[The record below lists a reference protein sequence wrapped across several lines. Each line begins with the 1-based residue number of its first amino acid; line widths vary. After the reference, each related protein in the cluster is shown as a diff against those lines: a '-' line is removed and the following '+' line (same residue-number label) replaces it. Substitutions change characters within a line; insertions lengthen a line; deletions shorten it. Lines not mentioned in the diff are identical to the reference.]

1 MIARKQEISLQL
13 NQLID
18 AVLLGAVF
26 WLCHFLLS
34 SKWVSSDP
42 LLEMPG
48 FTHFLWMLA
57 VIVPFGPFL
66 LELQGFYNYQLEK
79 SLLKSLGQIVRA
91 GFWLTVILGFAV
103 IFLRLEISSRSLL
116 PLFCVAAS
124 AALVFKN
131 ASTSR
136 IAPCA

>member
-1 MIARKQEISLQL
+1 MIVRKQKISLQL

-34 SKWVSSDP
+34 SKSVFSDP
-42 LLEMPG
+42 VLEMPG

-66 LELQGFYNYQLEK
+66 LEIQGFYNYQLEK
-79 SLLKSLGQIVRA
+79 SLLRSLGEIVQA
-91 GFWLTVILGFAV
+91 GFRRMVTLSRARPIRV
-103 IFLRLEISSRSLL
+103 RDSRS
-116 PLFCVAAS
+116 
-124 AALVFKN
+124 
-131 ASTSR
+131 R
-136 IAPCA
+136 R